1 MIKVC
6 PKCASE
12 VTLEPE
18 SIDEW
23 FEMSLNGVTLDLN
36 MFTDDAGKLRIVGY
50 RVQNGETDVS
60 QEMVRLE
67 ATDVAWELLYALS
80 EAKPCAP
87 LLPQVEFGF

>member
-6 PKCASE
+6 PKCANE
-12 VTLEPE
+12 VSLEPE

-50 RVQNGETDVS
+50 RVRNGETDVTS
-60 QEMVRLE
+60 EMVRLE
-67 ATDVAWELLYALS
+67 ATDVAWELMFALS
-80 EAKPCAP
+80 GGEPC
-87 LLPQVEFGF
+87 